1 MREGERSA
9 EREMSQDCAGNQER
23 EALELRLPLT
33 SRYLRVL
40 TAVVT
45 VVAGEISFTYDE
57 VIQVRVAVPSR
68 SCSKGPC
75 GDPRRSNPREMWS
88 SPPRGS

>member
-9 EREMSQDCAGNQER
+9 EREMSQDGAGSQER
-23 EALELRLPLT
+23 EALELPLT
-33 SRYLRVL
+33 SRSLRVL